1 MKPGVHRR
9 LCESNAV
16 CVALAPSLFDLDD
29 TGLAVPILDAVS
41 EPDVESL
48 RMAVDGC
55 PRAAVFIADDE

>member
-1 MKPGVHRR
+1 
-9 LCESNAV
+9 
-16 CVALAPSLFDLDD
+16 LAPSLFDLDD